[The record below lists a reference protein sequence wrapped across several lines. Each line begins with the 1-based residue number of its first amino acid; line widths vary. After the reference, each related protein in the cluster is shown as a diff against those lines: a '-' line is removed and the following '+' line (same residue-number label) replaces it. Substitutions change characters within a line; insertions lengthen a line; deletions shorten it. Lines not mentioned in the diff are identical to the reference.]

1 MRDYIAS
8 NKEYGETTL
17 VLRGVVAVEKV
28 AGTTALMFHKVDA
41 QGNQYISDILD
52 INVWDIHSD
61 DTQITNKYAYDLEA
75 SSATEAME
83 ESKTIEYENIHKT
96 PETDSISVI
105 TELLFKTWEEVV
117 EEKINNQF
125 IDRGKLLS
133 ISLYIIKW
141 LI

>member
-61 DTQITNKYAYDLEA
+61 DTQITNKYAYDLD
-75 SSATEAME
+75 SDNDTNTENKDQE
-83 ESKTIEYENIHKT
+83 KFSKTKKEDPVDAVMEA
-96 PETDSISVI
+96 
-105 TELLFKTWEEVV
+105 LLQRK
-117 EEKINNQF
+117 
-125 IDRGKLLS
+125 
-133 ISLYIIKW
+133 
-141 LI
+141 

>member
-96 PETDSISVI
+96 PETDSISAI

-117 EEKINNQF
+117 EEKN
-125 IDRGKLLS
+125 K
-133 ISLYIIKW
+133 
-141 LI
+141 

>member
-75 SSATEAME
+75 PDAT
-83 ESKTIEYENIHKT
+83 ESKTTECEDIR
-96 PETDSISVI
+96 ETDSISAI
-105 TELLFKTWEEVV
+105 TELLFKTWKDVAEETS
-117 EEKINNQF
+117 K
-125 IDRGKLLS
+125 
-133 ISLYIIKW
+133 
-141 LI
+141 